1 MAAGDS
7 ARFEW
12 GALRALAPHLWPA
25 NDIAIRMRVVAR
37 ACPPHRRE
45 ARDRVCADSLQVHGR
60 LVLRRAKSAR
70 DVAPGSHRRL
80 WRAAHRGHRVLGAAR
95 CRVRPGWPARH
106 SHGGSANLPPSAQPV
121 SELSPRAANGR
132 LVARYRARHDRH
144 RHASNV
150 HAVQHRADAHR
161 DLVGVRHSLGVLQ
174 RLVRGRY
181 VHLRRRLH
189 LVHAARDG
197 MALEIPPADERD
209 GPRSQHTRNRQPAEL

>member
-1 MAAGDS
+1 MGRAARIGPAPL
-7 ARFEW
+7 ARQRHHDP
-12 GALRALAPHLWPA
+12 RA
-25 NDIAIRMRVVAR
+25 RRRR

-45 ARDRVCADSLQVHGR
+45 ACDRVCADSLQVHGR
-60 LVLRRAKSAR
+60 LVLRLRKICPSTLPLALIVGYGALRIAAIAFSELRDAVFARVGQRAIR
-70 DVAPGSHRRL
+70 TV
-80 WRAAHRGHRVLGAAR
+80 
-95 CRVRPGWPARH
+95 
-106 SHGGSANLPPSAQPV
+106 GSANLPPSARPV

-150 HAVQHRADAHR
+150 HALQHRADAHR

-181 VHLRRRLH
+181 VHLRRGLH

-209 GPRSQHTRNRQPAEL
+209 GPGGQYTRNRQPAEL